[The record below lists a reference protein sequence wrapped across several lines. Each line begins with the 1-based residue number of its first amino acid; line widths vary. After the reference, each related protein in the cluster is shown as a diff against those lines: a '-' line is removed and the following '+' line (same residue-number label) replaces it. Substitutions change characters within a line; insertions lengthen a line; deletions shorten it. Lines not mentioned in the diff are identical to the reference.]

1 MRRRIRWQR
10 PDAAHRSDT
19 DCGHLCIPDAD
30 EYARTHDQLQRRQW
44 CSTTTPA
51 SVTIT
56 GATSSIPTAQQS
68 RRPRSRTC
76 ISPGKRRGG
85 TSGDYNTQTQPVLAT
100 EIAGH
105 AGVLFVGGG
114 SGRVY
119 GYDATTGSLLW
130 TRNTGQETYT
140 CENGNTAYF
149 GVGGTVAYDPAS
161 KSLYVVGN
169 TNPSQNALAT
179 NSLYHLD
186 AATGSVLGQVAFAS
200 AVTGWPSL
208 DFSHTAVTLGGSGL
222 AYVGTGAT
230 CDISS
235 WRGRVAAIRVPAMTV
250 ANTFYTVWDPQ
261 NTRGNGAQPWGGGG
275 VWGWGGVSLDAN
287 GNVFTGVGNTDN
299 GSTTHGAIN
308 TPFVASPGEDSGV
321 GDSFI
326 KLSADLST
334 LDDVNHPIPQTAF
347 SGDSLDLD
355 LSGTPALFQPNG
367 AGCDP
372 MAALQGKSGTEY
384 LYDAAH
390 IGTGP
395 VAQYQLAPSS
405 YADGFLG
412 GPAYSPATGLLYV
425 NVTSSNE
432 SLFPPGM
439 IAIDPGCGHPSVTWR
454 AAFGPD
460 SYAAGSDVYPGAQR
474 SVPAVSAGGVVF
486 VGTACTPTGAGTC
499 AGSPSASASQRI
511 TAGAAGH
518 LAAATGPRKLAVCCS
533 PPGSAVGGAI
543 WALNA
548 FTGAVLNGGNP
559 LLTTQQYAQPR
570 PAARPFGSTSR
581 QGSVSVNR
589 KWSQSIPARNIGSS
603 RSVSCRVFPTPAIS
617 PPSSPGFPGAIH
629 REHACRRVPWRSSAD
644 RPGCTLL
651 NQPAAGI

>member
-1 MRRRIRWQR
+1 MPR
-10 PDAAHRSDT
+10 PAAC
-19 DCGHLCIPDAD
+19 CGRA
-30 EYARTHDQLQRRQW
+30 
-44 CSTTTPA
+44 TPA
-51 SVTIT
+51 
-56 GATSSIPTAQQS
+56 
-68 RRPRSRTC
+68 
-76 ISPGKRRGG
+76 KRR
-85 TSGDYNTQTQPVLAT
+85 
-100 EIAGH
+100 
-105 AGVLFVGGG
+105 
-114 SGRVY
+114 
-119 GYDATTGSLLW
+119 
-130 TRNTGQETYT
+130 TR

-186 AATGSVLGQVAFAS
+186 AATGSVSGQVAFAS

-222 AYVGTGAT
+222 AYVGTGRPAT
-230 CDISS
+230 FR
-235 WRGRVAAIRVPAMTV
+235 RGADALRRSGVPAMTV
-250 ANTFYTVWDPQ
+250 ANTFFTVWDPQ

-486 VGTACTPTGAGTC
+486 VGTACTPSGNGC
-499 AGSPSASASQRI
+499 SATLTTSGVRRAQSAVREPLI
-511 TAGAAGH
+511 
-518 LAAATGPRKLAVCCS
+518 CCS
-533 PPGSAVGGAI
+533 PAGAGGGAV
-543 WALNA
+543 WALDA
-548 FTGAVLNGGNP
+548 ASGTVLNGGNP
-559 LLTTQQYAQPR
+559 LIITNGPLRMPPTIDGDWIFVLDNAGNLYGLTLDPKYVAT
-570 PAARPFGSTSR
+570 STK
-581 QGSVSVNR
+581 Q
-589 KWSQSIPARNIGSS
+589 
-603 RSVSCRVFPTPAIS
+603 RSVDPRMLKQWEAAPN
-617 PPSSPGFPGAIH
+617 PSKP
-629 REHACRRVPWRSSAD
+629 
-644 RPGCTLL
+644 
-651 NQPAAGI
+651 